1 MVARKSQMVRQ
12 WLGSEGVRPDA
23 AVSVTGVT
31 SRQGLAAGLKHRV
44 GQKAPG
50 QAQLELGL
58 KRSLLTKEALQLADE
73 HPDVGRK
80 GGD

>member
-12 WLGSEGVRPDA
+12 WLVSEGVRPDA

-50 QAQLELGL
+50 QAQLELGPQAV
-58 KRSLLTKEALQLADE
+58 SADQ
-73 HPDVGRK
+73 
-80 GGD
+80 GGAATG